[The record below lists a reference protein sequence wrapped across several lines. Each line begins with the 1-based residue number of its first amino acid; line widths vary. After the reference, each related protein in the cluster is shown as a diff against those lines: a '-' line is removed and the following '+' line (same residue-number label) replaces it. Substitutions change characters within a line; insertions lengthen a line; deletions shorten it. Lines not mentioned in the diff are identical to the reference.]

1 MFNKLFIICVFYA
14 VTNVC
19 YAQTK
24 QWRMAMSA
32 SDECHYF
39 EGKSEPPSDWTS
51 LDFDDSSW
59 KSGRGG
65 IGYSDF
71 DDQTVI
77 ERTVSVYLRYTF
89 NVTDVDMI
97 EEAILHGDYD
107 DGFVA
112 YLNGQEIARDLL
124 NGTPPTYDEEATAL
138 HEALLYQ
145 NAQPEVFS
153 FNKAEIQDMLT
164 VGTNVLAFQ
173 VHNFDGL
180 ASSDLS
186 SNFYLSFGFAENTTD
201 YRNTPFW
208 FSAPINR
215 IESTFPIIKINTN
228 GRAIVDEPK
237 ILGRIGIISSAGMN
251 DSEDSF
257 NEYEGVIGVE
267 KRGQSSLGLF
277 PKVGYSFETR
287 DGDGNDI
294 DTSFLDF
301 PAEEDFIL
309 HGPYSDKT
317 LMRNVL
323 AMNLANKLGGYH
335 SRTQYVELFINDIY
349 EGIYVLMERIKRD
362 ENRVNIARL
371 RTQDTEGDELTGGYV
386 FKIDKG
392 IPDWRSNF
400 DIVNRCGTKI
410 GFQHVSPNRGDI
422 TPEQANYIESY
433 IDSFEFALDRGSFG
447 GKTFDEYIDVRSFVD
462 HFIIKELAKDVDAY
476 RISSYYYKEKDS
488 DGGKMF
494 AGPVWDFNIAFGNAD
509 YCGGGDP
516 EGWMYSFNCDL
527 GNPFWWNS
535 FMQSSIFTDELNCRW
550 ADLREGPLH
559 LDSIMQF
566 IDTQEALLRPN
577 VNKNF
582 DRWPVLNT
590 YIWPNARVLPTFLAE
605 INYLKQFIRQRIM
618 WMDFQIN
625 ANCVTTNTTEEAFAT
640 DIKIYPNPIRD
651 VLTVEYELLVNS
663 PTKLNIVN
671 SLGAVVKTI
680 EPIASSATSHMMSV
694 DVSVLN
700 SGIYFLQLINKER
713 HQAFSFVKL

>member
-65 IGYSDF
+65 VGYSDF

-400 DIVNRCGTKI
+400 DIVNRRGTKI

-447 GKTFDEYIDVRSFVD
+447 GKTFDEYIDVRSFID